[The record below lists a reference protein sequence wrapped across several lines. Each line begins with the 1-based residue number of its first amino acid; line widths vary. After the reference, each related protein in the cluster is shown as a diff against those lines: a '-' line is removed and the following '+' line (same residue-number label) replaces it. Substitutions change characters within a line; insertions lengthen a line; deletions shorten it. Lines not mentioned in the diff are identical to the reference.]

1 MKVCREISSN
11 TLQQGGEL
19 AADIGFTIGVPVAL
33 VVYSRKQK
41 STLILLYLYVQLMMG
56 LYCFYIRFVN

>member
-1 MKVCREISSN
+1 MKLCQENSSSVS
-11 TLQQGGEL
+11 QQGSEL